1 MGQVLRHDY
10 YCVPDWLMAD
20 YLTDLGGV
28 EVEKHV
34 IEGDG
39 WSAVIRKAEPKQIG
53 SLEIGGAT
61 VEFRGD
67 DGKLEAMLEKLHW
80 KTLRGGG

>member
-1 MGQVLRHDY
+1 MIRHDY
-10 YCVPDWLMAD
+10 YCVPNWLMVE

-39 WSAVIRKAEPKQIG
+39 WSAVISKAEPKRIG
-53 SLEIGGAT
+53 SLVFGGAT
-61 VEFRGD
+61 VEFGGD
-67 DGKLEAMLEKLHW
+67 DAALEAMFEKLHW